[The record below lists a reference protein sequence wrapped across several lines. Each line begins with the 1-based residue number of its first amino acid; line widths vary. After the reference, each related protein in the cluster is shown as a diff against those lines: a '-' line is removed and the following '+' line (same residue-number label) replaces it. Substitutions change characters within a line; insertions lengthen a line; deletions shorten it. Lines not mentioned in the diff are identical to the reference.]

1 MVVTAVSTS
10 THNVNFLAKD
20 VYKTVNCQPFDSRP
34 EGWGLLSAR
43 AQAEDLGLTLSCTS
57 LLLLQKWGGAV
68 ESGQEMVREKTLK
81 EG

>member
-1 MVVTAVSTS
+1 MVITAVSTS
-10 THNVNFLAKD
+10 THNINFLSKD

-43 AQAEDLGLTLSCTS
+43 AQAEGLGLTLSCAS

-68 ESGQEMVREKTLK
+68 ESGQEMVRGRILK